1 MKTTD
6 LLHKLGY
13 RIRTLRNSRSLSQE
27 KLAELA
33 GVHPTYISE
42 VELGKANAS
51 ITVFEGIALGLGMT
65 LSELVQDQDKEMDIA
80 LLALVSKIQR
90 LNDHQRKTYIETATV
105 VLKGMQEF

>member
-6 LLHKLGY
+6 LLQKLGY
-13 RIRTLRNSRSLSQE
+13 RIRSLRNSRGLSQE

-42 VELGKANAS
+42 IELGKSNAS
-51 ITVFEGIALGLGMT
+51 ISVFEGIALGLGIS
-65 LSELVQDQDKEMDIA
+65 LSELVEVHGGEEDIA
-80 LLALVSKIQR
+80 LMTLISHLRSLDER
-90 LNDHQRKTYIETATV
+90 QRKVFIETAAV